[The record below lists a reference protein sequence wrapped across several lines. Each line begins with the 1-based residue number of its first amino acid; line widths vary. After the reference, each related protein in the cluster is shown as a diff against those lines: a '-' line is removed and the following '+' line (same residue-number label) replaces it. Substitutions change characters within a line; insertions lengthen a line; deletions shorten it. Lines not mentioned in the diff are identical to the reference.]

1 MFNNYAKSSDKIKM
15 YVRRVFITDDFED
28 LMPRYLGFIGVEWL
42 VQLCAVQ
49 LFVQITHSNYWVFS
63 NFIWLPNQNFY
74 AFVGWLW
81 WSPTKV
87 SRETLQQHKLLKV
100 VTKKLVR
107 KALDMMKKM
116 DKETY
121 WQVLEGENQPSLSW
135 PLSLALSLIRS
146 WAAQTWSLAL

>member
-28 LMPRYLGFIGVEWL
+28 LMPRYLGFIRGV
-42 VQLCAVQ
+42 VSTAMCRST
-49 LFVQITHSNYWVFS
+49 FCMITHSNYWVFS

-81 WSPTKV
+81 WSPTKCFPWNTPAAQAV
-87 SRETLQQHKLLKV
+87 ESGNEEARQESPGHDEEDGQRDL
-100 VTKKLVR
+100 
-107 KALDMMKKM
+107 
-116 DKETY
+116 
-121 WQVLEGENQPSLSW
+121 WQVLEGENQPSLS

-146 WAAQTWSLAL
+146 SAQTWSLAL